1 MLTKQ
6 VSANGDKA
14 GVWAAAED
22 WAAAEVVVWAAVEG
36 LVVKLREI
44 TT

>member
-14 GVWAAAED
+14 GVWVAAEE
-22 WAAAEVVVWAAVEG
+22 WAAAEVVVWGAVEG
-36 LVVKLREI
+36 RVAEV
-44 TT
+44 